1 MNNQQ
6 RAVILNLVKNALD
19 EAELHWRNGGYKLTT
34 ENNYRTGVE
43 ALNKSTIDSAPSKI
57 PGHEIVQE
65 GETIVD
71 DFIAIV
77 ADMRNS
83 TEHLL
88 NASNSIELDGIQR
101 VFYETSALLPALEK
115 TINIHHGGVTEYL
128 GDGVLGFFKK
138 DKEKPEQYIYDAYH
152 AANDCLNNALEIVN
166 EVLEERHGLPP
177 LKIGIGLALSKALVS
192 LSGIKGAK
200 HAKAYGEC
208 VFRATKLSGGNNIIL
223 IDSNLK
229 VAWPSSKGGTLKFTL
244 SNIGKG
250 DVIGYRINAG

>member
-1 MNNQQ
+1 MDNQQ
-6 RAVILNLVKNALD
+6 RMAIASLVERSLNQ
-19 EAELHWRNGGYKLTT
+19 AEYHWANGGYKLIA
-34 ENNYRTGVE
+34 EKLDRAGNE
-43 ALNKSTIDSAPSKI
+43 DLSKSAMDSAPSKI
-57 PGHEIVQE
+57 PGHEIVKE

-83 TEHLL
+83 TDHMLM
-88 NASNSIELDGIQR
+88 ASSSIKLEGIQR

-115 TINIHHGGVTEYL
+115 TINIYRGGVTEYL
-128 GDGVLGFFKK
+128 GDGVLGFFRKNN
-138 DKEKPEQYIYDAYH
+138 EKPDQYIYDAH
-152 AANDCLNNALEIVN
+152 NAAKDCLNNALGIVSAAIG
-166 EVLEERHGLPP
+166 ERYGLPP

-192 LSGIKGAK
+192 LSGIEGSR

-229 VAWPSSKGGTLKFTL
+229 IAWPSSKGGTLVFL
-244 SNIGKG
+244 PSEIGKG
-250 DVIGYRINAG
+250 GVQGYRISAG

>member
-1 MNNQQ
+1 MDNQQ
-6 RAVILNLVKNALD
+6 RTIIVDLVERSLNQ
-19 EAELHWRNGGYKLTT
+19 AEHHWRNGGYKLIT
-34 ENNYRTGVE
+34 ESARRTGIE
-43 ALNKSTIDSAPSKI
+43 ALNKSAMDSASSKI

-83 TEHLL
+83 TDHMLT
-88 NASNSIELDGIQR
+88 ASSSIKLEGIQR

-115 TINIHHGGVTEYL
+115 TINIHRGGVTEYL

-138 DKEKPEQYIYDAYH
+138 DKEKPEQYIYDAHY

-166 EVLEERHGLPP
+166 AAIGEKYGLPP

-192 LSGIKGAK
+192 LSGIEGAR

-229 VAWPSSKGGTLKFTL
+229 MAWPSSKGGTLRFVL
-244 SNIGKG
+244 SDIGKG
-250 DVIGYRINAG
+250 GVQGYRINPG

>member
-1 MNNQQ
+1 MNSEQSS
-6 RAVILNLVKNALD
+6 IISNLVDRSLNQ
-19 EAELHWRNGGYKLTT
+19 AEYHWRNGGYKLIAESRVST
-34 ENNYRTGVE
+34 E
-43 ALNKSTIDSAPSKI
+43 ALNKSAMDSAASQI
-57 PGHEIVQE
+57 PGHEIVKE

-83 TEHLL
+83 TDHMLT
-88 NASNSIELDGIQR
+88 ASSSIELDGIQR

-115 TINIHHGGVTEYL
+115 TINIYKGGVTEYL

-138 DKEKPEQYIYDAYH
+138 DEKNPEQYIYDAH
-152 AANDCLNNALEIVN
+152 NAAKDCLNNSLEIVN
-166 EVLEERHGLPP
+166 AALASRYALPP

-192 LSGIKGAK
+192 LSGIEGAR

-223 IDSNLK
+223 IDSNLR
-229 VAWPSSKGGTLKFTL
+229 VAWPSSKGGKL
-244 SNIGKG
+244 SFVLSEIGKG
-250 DVIGYRINAG
+250 GVQGYRINVG